1 MCTSLSDP
9 LAQLSTDKIHSSRFS
24 EVARTKTP
32 GLPLKFP
39 PCRSPSPPAKTIEAN
54 SGHPLAS
61 WLIVALWLSCAVF
74 IVEKWKVP
82 EALGAAL
89 SGEYNAEPG
98 TFPWEAI

>member
-1 MCTSLSDP
+1 MCP
-9 LAQLSTDKIHSSRFS
+9 LERRAGEQARSGVFS
-24 EVARTKTP
+24 A
-32 GLPLKFP
+32 
-39 PCRSPSPPAKTIEAN
+39 RSPSPSSPAKTIEAN

-82 EALGAAL
+82 EAVGAAL